1 MTATSPATDHAPDG
15 RLGHESGDA
24 ADQFSLDEE
33 AVRAQLAGMPPAMI
47 KSVLFLLLERMLPAN
62 DEAEGLQPILWRG
75 FLPNGLML
83 TVGRAH
89 RPR

>member
-33 AVRAQLAGMPPAMI
+33 AVRAQLAEMSRWML
-47 KSVLFLLLERMLPAN
+47 KSVLFLLLERMLPAS
-62 DEAEGLQPILWRG
+62 DEMLTPILWRA
-75 FLPNGLML
+75 FLPDGSML
-83 TVGRAH
+83 TVGAAH
-89 RPR
+89 KPQ